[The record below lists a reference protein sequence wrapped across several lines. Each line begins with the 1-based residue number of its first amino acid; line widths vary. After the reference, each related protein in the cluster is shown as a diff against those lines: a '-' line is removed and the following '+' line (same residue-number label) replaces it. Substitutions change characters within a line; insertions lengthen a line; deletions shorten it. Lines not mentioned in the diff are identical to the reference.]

1 MSTNLTQLRKV
12 LSKVGPLSCPNE
24 VNLHCHTICSDG
36 SLTPRDL
43 IIQAT
48 NMRIRHIAVT
58 DHHSIS
64 AYPDMYDWL
73 EKNRSLEELPMLWT
87 GIEISC
93 LLKKTLVHVIGLG
106 FDLTNKSIYPYI
118 QGEATI
124 GMMLN
129 AIKVVEAIHNA
140 GGLAIL
146 AHPARYRISFAE
158 LIDEAYKIGFD
169 GVESWYDYEHSL
181 VWKPT
186 ELICDSIEKL
196 AKKYN
201 LLSTCGT
208 DTHGKYLYTR

>member
-24 VNLHCHTICSDG
+24 VNFHCHTICSDG

-48 NMRIRHIAVT
+48 KMRIRHIAVT

-93 LLKKTLVHVIGLG
+93 LLKKTLVHVI
-106 FDLTNKSIYPYI
+106 
-118 QGEATI
+118 
-124 GMMLN
+124 
-129 AIKVVEAIHNA
+129 
-140 GGLAIL
+140 
-146 AHPARYRISFAE
+146 
-158 LIDEAYKIGFD
+158 
-169 GVESWYDYEHSL
+169 
-181 VWKPT
+181 
-186 ELICDSIEKL
+186 
-196 AKKYN
+196 
-201 LLSTCGT
+201 
-208 DTHGKYLYTR
+208 